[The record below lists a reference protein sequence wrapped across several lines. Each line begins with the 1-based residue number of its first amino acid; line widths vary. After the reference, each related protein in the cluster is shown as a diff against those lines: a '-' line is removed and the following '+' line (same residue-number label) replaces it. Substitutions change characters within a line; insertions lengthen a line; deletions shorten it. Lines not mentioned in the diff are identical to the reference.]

1 MAINLEETFRF
12 LNEFLP
18 YFAKQKMQLDQQRK
32 IMQMYLNKRLTEYGA
47 LEEMQKR
54 GRAEQYD
61 YASMLKFLGSILK
74 GTEELDLPAM
84 AGRLE
89 ASKLA
94 IPVPLPEVSPE
105 QYGEAVRP
113 YSETMV
119 DQAGALEAGKYLPA
133 EKMGVATQLL
143 GSERAMDLLKEI
155 GKTRAGREAREI
167 TRDKTKL
174 GWAKLGVKGEKLTK
188 KQLEEKL
195 KFFTKKEKV
204 FVDQLESLEEEMG
217 LTEDDPKAENLKTQ
231 IAEMRQNQLN
241 TLDQLLGDLDKKK
254 ADGIIAKLRANKITA
269 IGMEKHK
276 EQFMKKEKLT
286 EAEYQYI
293 RLNL

>member
-1 MAINLEETFRF
+1 VAIDLEPTLRF

-32 IMQMYLNKRLTEYGA
+32 LLQMYLNKRLQEYGA
-47 LEEMQKR
+47 LEEMEKR

-61 YASMLKFLGSILK
+61 YASMLKFLASALK
-74 GTEELDLPAM
+74 GTEGLDRPAM
-84 AGRLE
+84 AGRRR
-89 ASKLA
+89 ASELG

-113 YSETMV
+113 YTETMV

-133 EKMGVATQLL
+133 EKMGIATQLL

-155 GKTRAGREAREI
+155 GKTRAGREAREV
-167 TRDKTKL
+167 TREKTEL
-174 GWAKLGVKGEKLTK
+174 GWAELGVKKNGKTK
-188 KQLEEKL
+188 KQLGDQL
-195 KFFTKKEKV
+195 KFFAKKEKV
-204 FVDQLESLEEEMG
+204 FVDDLESLEEEMG

-231 IAEMRQNQLN
+231 IGEMRQNQLN
-241 TLDQLLGDLDKKK
+241 VLDQLLGDLDKKK
-254 ADGIIAKLRANKITA
+254 CDGIIVKLRTNKITA
-269 IGMEKHK
+269 IGMEKYK
-276 EQFMKKEKLT
+276 EQFMKEYKLT